1 MSGGEATER
10 ERGAEG
16 GGRRRVT
23 SAHAACHGV
32 YLHAKVHFVQ
42 IYNYGFPG
50 RQVPVPEDSEAG
62 EWLQERPRYLPPY
75 LASCRPHQPVQP
87 FGRARSLP
95 SSAFNYFAP
104 DGIYA

>member
-1 MSGGEATER
+1 VGG
-10 ERGAEG
+10 GMEG
-16 GGRRRVT
+16 GGECNKRACSVPRR
-23 SAHAACHGV
+23 V

-87 FGRARSLP
+87 FGRASEPPLLLC
-95 SSAFNYFAP
+95 
-104 DGIYA
+104 I